1 MDGCRAVVHINSIR
15 RKTAQIIYYQDY
27 AISSTN
33 NVGNKHKLQDK
44 LKGDLPTRSFLRFRG
59 QF

>member
-44 LKGDLPTRSFLRFRG
+44 LN
-59 QF
+59 